1 MDGSHNYRRDAG
13 ERFQSSSFFKTL
25 VNNLRWVFSSNF
37 LTGGLHFHMI
47 RDISILIQTGI
58 FVDLGIYGWSPL
70 QNWAGK
76 DPTLRMFE
84 KFTLKHGGYQVE
96 QSILNSSLLFYAA
109 GLIAFQSNSTFK
121 VIFPGAV
128 CGHSHVI

>member
-13 ERFQSSSFFKTL
+13 ERFQSSSFLTFNF
-25 VNNLRWVFSSNF
+25 NNLRWVFCSNF

-96 QSILNSSLLFYAA
+96 QSILNIFFNCFYIENL
-109 GLIAFQSNSTFK
+109 G
-121 VIFPGAV
+121 
-128 CGHSHVI
+128 

>member
-1 MDGSHNYRRDAG
+1 
-13 ERFQSSSFFKTL
+13 
-25 VNNLRWVFSSNF
+25 
-37 LTGGLHFHMI
+37 MI

-109 GLIAFQSNSTFK
+109 GLIDFQSNSTFK

>member
-13 ERFQSSSFFKTL
+13 ERFQSSSFLTFNF
-25 VNNLRWVFSSNF
+25 NNLRWVFCSNF

-109 GLIAFQSNSTFK
+109 GLIDFQSNSTFQ